1 MVANITPWYT
11 ELALGQTDNGIMYK
25 VLGPRRLGMDL
36 SLLGS
41 PFLSAIAFKVSKKI
55 V

>member
-1 MVANITPWYT
+1 MVADITPWCT
-11 ELALGQTDNGIMYK
+11 ELALGQTDNGVMYK
-25 VLGPRRLGMDL
+25 VLGPRLLGLDL

-41 PFLSAIAFKVSKKI
+41 PFLSAVAFKVPKKT